1 MTMEL
6 MSTVTPLS
14 LPTLACFLPPSPTSA
29 LHTVE
34 PEASFHK
41 LLILP
46 QPGQALPQWPW
57 EPGTMERDQPTAPT
71 ISTVAKFKA
80 NPSSL

>member
-14 LPTLACFLPPSPTSA
+14 LPTLACLLPPSPTGA

-34 PEASFHK
+34 PEASFHE

-46 QPGQALPQWPW
+46 QPGQALPQ
-57 EPGTMERDQPTAPT
+57 
-71 ISTVAKFKA
+71 
-80 NPSSL
+80 